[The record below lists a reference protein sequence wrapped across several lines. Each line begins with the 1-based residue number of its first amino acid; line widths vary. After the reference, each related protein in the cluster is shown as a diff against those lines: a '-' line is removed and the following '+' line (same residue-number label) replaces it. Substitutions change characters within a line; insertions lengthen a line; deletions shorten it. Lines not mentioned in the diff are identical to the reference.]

1 MTTPP
6 RRPFRPSHG
15 IAPHVGPFGLA
26 VRDEVTGQWKRALTA
41 DGWARLDEFLVDRP
55 DGSWLV
61 GLLVRYYPTTYSAAR
76 KAGMTNEDIRQWCY
90 IGCVRAMQTY
100 DPKGGASFHTYCSLL
115 MRSVV
120 GYETRRLRTFG
131 SVSLNTPVGEN
142 GDNDM
147 LDLLAHHDEVDH
159 DLPAKQRAVHDA
171 LRRASP
177 CERSR
182 RMFALRHG
190 LDGEGQRSYRDVAVM
205 CGVSHQRVQQIVS
218 KMEEK
223 MRGLLEMEGVQL

>member
-1 MTTPP
+1 MTTAT

-15 IAPHVGPFGLA
+15 IAPHVGPFGVA

-41 DGWARLDEFLVDRP
+41 DGWARLNEFLADRP
-55 DGSWLV
+55 DGGWLV

-76 KAGMTNEDIRQWCY
+76 NAGMDNEDIRQWCY

-100 DPKGGASFHTYCSLL
+100 DPKGGASFHTYCSFL
-115 MRSVV
+115 MRAALSH
-120 GYETRRLRTFG
+120 ETKRLRTFG
-131 SVSLNTPVGEN
+131 SFSLNTPVGDK
-142 GDNDM
+142 GDGD
-147 LDLLAHHDEVDH
+147 LFDLLARDDEVDH
-159 DLPAKQRAVHDA
+159 DLPAKKRAVHDA
-171 LRRASP
+171 VRKASP

-182 RMFALRHG
+182 RMFTLRHG

-218 KMEEK
+218 VMEEK
-223 MRGLLEMEGVQL
+223 MRNILIMAGVQS